1 MSKVQF
7 ECIYTR
13 KECEHINTSGVG
25 KMVECDQCPLKN
37 KPRKSQIWAK
47 RFKALFTTLLISA
60 LIFPLGSCKNQTESK
75 YDAATLLSAI
85 GARVDSVSFSDRV
98 LSKII
103 ELRLEHPYIVYSQAV
118 WESGH
123 FKSAIFLENNNMF
136 GMKFPT
142 NRPTT
147 AIGINRGHA
156 VYESWE
162 MCLVDYAMFQSSYMR
177 GLTREQYFERL
188 SSYAEDENYV
198 HNLRKMHG
206 KWQKG
211 K

>member
-1 MSKVQF
+1 MKDKHVSIN
-7 ECIYTR
+7 CIYTP
-13 KECEHINTSGVG
+13 KECEDIKTSGSGVNN
-25 KMVECDQCPLKN
+25 ECQGCPAY
-37 KPRKSQIWAK
+37 KPRTIRRMACKIFKKSILILLLALSFACS
-47 RFKALFTTLLISA
+47 RHISEPESGYAEISHIEVTSEADSALFADKVLNH
-60 LIFPLGSCKNQTESK
+60 IF
-75 YDAATLLSAI
+75 
-85 GARVDSVSFSDRV
+85 
-98 LSKII
+98 
-103 ELRLEHPYIVYSQAV
+103 ELRLEHPYIVFSQAV

-206 KWQKG
+206 KWQKR

>member
-1 MSKVQF
+1 MSKIQF

-13 KECEHINTSGVG
+13 KECEHINTSGMS
-25 KMVECDQCPLKN
+25 KMIECDQCPLK
-37 KPRKSQIWAK
+37 KQPRKSQIWAK
-47 RFKALFTTLLISA
+47 RFKALFTALLISA
-60 LIFPLGSCKNQTESK
+60 LIFPLGSCKNQTESEF
-75 YDAATLLSAI
+75 DAATLLSAI
-85 GARVDSVSFSDRV
+85 GARVDSASFSDRV
-98 LSKII
+98 LARII
-103 ELRLEHPYIVYSQAV
+103 ELRLEHPYIVYSQVV

-123 FKSAIFLENNNMF
+123 FKSPIFLENNNMF

-188 SSYAEDENYV
+188 SSYAEDEDYV
-198 HNLRKMHG
+198 NNIRTMHG